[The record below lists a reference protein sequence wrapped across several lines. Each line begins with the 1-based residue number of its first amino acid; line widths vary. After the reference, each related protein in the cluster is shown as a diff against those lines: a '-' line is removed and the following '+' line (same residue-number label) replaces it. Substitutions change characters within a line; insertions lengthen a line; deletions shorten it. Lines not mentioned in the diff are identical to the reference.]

1 MANELVDLVLTSMA
15 MITISIIAIISN
27 LIIIIAVLWNKRIRS
42 VANILFVN
50 LAVADFF
57 QGFIS
62 IPLRLAEQLND
73 TDTRP
78 LIPCLVVIP
87 LTIFFY
93 SASNLNITVI
103 SIDRF
108 IALYRP
114 MRYKVLVTPLVVG
127 SVIAFCWVT
136 SLFIALIPVVTGWGA
151 KSDAHLT
158 SICLF
163 STTLRKEYLFM
174 LFSII
179 NFLVLGILLITNVF
193 ILKTAQ
199 NHVRRIHI
207 ARAPTQETQ
216 TDNMSTINLTQTFE
230 DAFSPRSSEKSKI
243 SFASFKKR
251 AFSSRGGRDRK
262 ATKVV
267 LIIVGLFVVLTVPI
281 TIIDLLGVFEAN
293 VVVPLVVIKIAV
305 FMVYFNACINV
316 FIYAGYNQEMRDT
329 FKVMY
334 LKATLYLK
342 RH

>member
-1 MANELVDLVLTSMA
+1 MSTELVDLVLTSMA
-15 MITISIIAIISN
+15 MITISAIAIVSN

-57 QGFIS
+57 QGFIA
-62 IPLRLAEQLND
+62 IPLRLAEQLNQ
-73 TDTRP
+73 TDTKP

-93 SASNLNITVI
+93 SASNLNITII

-114 MRYKVLVTPLVVG
+114 MRYKVLVTPFVVG
-127 SVIAFCWVT
+127 SVITFCWVT

-151 KSDAHLT
+151 KADAHLT

-179 NFLVLGILLITNVF
+179 NFAVLAILLITNVF

-251 AFSSRGGRDRK
+251 IPSRAGRDRK

-293 VVVPLVVIKIAV
+293 VNVPLVVIKIAV

-329 FKVMY
+329 FKIMY
-334 LKATLYLK
+334 LKTTLYLK